1 MTVLKDKSVLY
12 KSDLSQAVTLISVMI
27 MRQIQAHYFIYL
39 QAHRRLQLVFI
50 CSVGRNTSRECYL
63 QEVQL

>member
-27 MRQIQAHYFIYL
+27 LRQIQAHF
-39 QAHRRLQLVFI
+39 RLQFVFV
-50 CSVGRNTSRECYL
+50 CFVGRNTSRECYL